1 MTDHE
6 SVEPAPLGFKLLVGA
21 AAFYLL
27 VRAVQGVVWFVEW
40 LR

>member
-1 MTDHE
+1 MTQPPTG
-6 SVEPAPLGFKLLVGA
+6 EPAPLGFKLLVGA

-27 VRAVQGVVWFVEW
+27 VRLGQGVVWFVDW